1 MDYSDFEKVKID
13 SAGDIIVTSL
23 VDDAVYIQ
31 GSQTLEDPPE
41 YAAALCELRITRD
54 EVLDYLHDNNIT
66 AFDTNFLSPEI
77 LKEVVLSFV
86 EWKDQWKVADN

>member
-1 MDYSDFEKVKID
+1 MNYSDFEKVEID
-13 SAGDIIVTSL
+13 SVGDIIVTSL

-41 YAAALCELRITRD
+41 YAAALCELRITRN
-54 EVLDYLHDNNIT
+54 EVLGYLNDNDIT
-66 AFDTNFLSPEI
+66 VSDTNFLPPEI

-86 EWKDQWKVADN
+86 EWKDQWKIADK